1 MIRTTVR
8 LAAALTGSLLL
19 AAAPA
24 TGQEVG
30 ADTAAQGYA
39 PGDFSV
45 HGETAEDRASTM
57 QLVSSIVLPPRSDAD
72 LGRAIE
78 AADQALNR
86 ADADQASATDRRHRA
101 QELVRSRELR
111 LSQIESVKD
120 QKKGEQLSKPRRDSL
135 EAEERAL
142 KRRLPLTKDLV
153 ALADL
158 EIDVARA
165 AREAAIGEQQA
176 LESER
181 MLVRKRA
188 EADGDSESVLDLAR
202 ETLLARKKSAALA
215 ERLTSKQALVSS
227 KRLDLYRAYLDIRR
241 REGS

>member
-1 MIRTTVR
+1 MIRDALR
-8 LAAALTGSLLL
+8 LAAALTGPLLL

-24 TGQEVG
+24 TGQGVG
-30 ADTAAQGYA
+30 ADTVAQAYA

-45 HGETAEDRASTM
+45 PGETDKDRASTL

-72 LGRAIE
+72 LERAIE
-78 AADQALNR
+78 AADQAFNR
-86 ADADQASATDRRHRA
+86 ADADQAAATDRRQRA
-101 QELVRSRELR
+101 EELVRSRELR

-120 QKKGEQLSKPRRDSL
+120 QKSEQLSKPRRDSL
-135 EAEERAL
+135 EAEEQAL
-142 KRRLPLTKDLV
+142 KRRLPLTEDLV
-153 ALADL
+153 ALANL

-176 LESER
+176 LEAER

-202 ETLLARKKSAALA
+202 ETLVARKKSAGLA
-215 ERLTSKQALVSS
+215 QRLAAKQELASS
-227 KRLDLYRAYLDIRR
+227 KRLDLYRAFLDIRK

>member
-1 MIRTTVR
+1 
-8 LAAALTGSLLL
+8 
-19 AAAPA
+19 
-24 TGQEVG
+24 
-30 ADTAAQGYA
+30 
-39 PGDFSV
+39 
-45 HGETAEDRASTM
+45 
-57 QLVSSIVLPPRSDAD
+57 VSSIVLPPRSDAD

-86 ADADQASATDRRHRA
+86 ADADQAAATGRRKQA
-101 QELVRSRELR
+101 EELVRSRELR
-111 LSQIESVKD
+111 LSQIESVKG
-120 QKKGEQLSKPRRDSL
+120 KAELSKPRRDSL

-153 ALADL
+153 ALANL

-165 AREAAIGEQQA
+165 ASEAAIGEQQA

-188 EADGDSESVLDLAR
+188 EADGDSESVLGLAR
-202 ETLLARKKSAALA
+202 ETLVARKKSAGLA
-215 ERLTSKQALVSS
+215 QKLAAKQELASS
-227 KRLDLYRAYLDIRR
+227 KRLDLYRAYLDIRE

>member
-1 MIRTTVR
+1 MIRSTVR
-8 LAAALTGSLLL
+8 LAGALTGSLLL

-24 TGQEVG
+24 TGQGVG
-30 ADTAAQGYA
+30 ADTTAQPYA

-45 HGETAEDRASTM
+45 HGESGNDRASTM

-72 LGRAIE
+72 LSRAIE

-86 ADADQASATDRRHRA
+86 ADADQVAATGRRKRA
-101 QELVRSRELR
+101 EELVRSRELR
-111 LSQIESVKD
+111 LSQIESVKG
-120 QKKGEQLSKPRRDSL
+120 KAEQLSKPRRDSL

-142 KRRLPLTKDLV
+142 KRRLPLTKELV
-153 ALADL
+153 ALANL

-165 AREAAIGEQQA
+165 AREVAIAEQQA

-181 MLVRKRA
+181 MLVHKRA
-188 EADGDSESVLDLAR
+188 EGAGDTESVLDLAR
-202 ETLLARKKSAALA
+202 ETLLARKKSAGLVQRLA
-215 ERLTSKQALVSS
+215 SKRDLVAG
-227 KRLDLYRAYLDIRR
+227 KRLDLYRAYLEMRE

>member
-1 MIRTTVR
+1 MIRSTVR

-24 TGQEVG
+24 TGQGVG
-30 ADTAAQGYA
+30 ADTTAQAYA

-45 HGETAEDRASTM
+45 HGETANDRASTM

-86 ADADQASATDRRHRA
+86 ADADQAAATGRRKQA
-101 QELVRSRELR
+101 EELVRSRELR
-111 LSQIESVKD
+111 LSQIESVKG
-120 QKKGEQLSKPRRDSL
+120 KAELSKPRRDSL

-153 ALADL
+153 ALANL

-165 AREAAIGEQQA
+165 ASEAAIGEQQA

-188 EADGDSESVLDLAR
+188 EADGDSESVLGLAR
-202 ETLLARKKSAALA
+202 ETLVARKKSAGLA
-215 ERLTSKQALVSS
+215 QKLAAKQELASS
-227 KRLDLYRAYLDIRR
+227 KRLDLYRAYLDIRE

>member
-1 MIRTTVR
+1 MIRSTVR

-24 TGQEVG
+24 TGQGVG
-30 ADTAAQGYA
+30 ADTTAQAYA

-45 HGETAEDRASTM
+45 HGETGNDRASTM

-72 LGRAIE
+72 LKRAIE

-86 ADADQASATDRRHRA
+86 ADADQAAAAGRRKRA
-101 QELVRSRELR
+101 EELVRSRELR
-111 LSQIESVKD
+111 LSQIESVKG
-120 QKKGEQLSKPRRDSL
+120 KAEQVSKPRRDSL

-142 KRRLPLTKDLV
+142 KRRLPLTKELA
-153 ALADL
+153 ALANL

-165 AREAAIGEQQA
+165 AREVAIAEQQA

-181 MLVRKRA
+181 MLVHKRA
-188 EADGDSESVLDLAR
+188 EGAGDTESVLDLAR
-202 ETLLARKKSAALA
+202 ETLLAQKKSAGLVQRLA
-215 ERLTSKQALVSS
+215 SKRDLVAS
-227 KRLDLYRAYLDIRR
+227 KRLDLYRAYLDMRE

>member
-1 MIRTTVR
+1 MIRSTVR

-24 TGQEVG
+24 AGQGVG
-30 ADTAAQGYA
+30 ADTTAQAYA

-45 HGETAEDRASTM
+45 HGESANDRASTM

-86 ADADQASATDRRHRA
+86 ADADQVAATGRRKQA
-101 QELVRSRELR
+101 EELVRSRELR
-111 LSQIESVKD
+111 LGQIQSAGKA
-120 QKKGEQLSKPRRDSL
+120 EQLSKPRRDSL

-142 KRRLPLTKDLV
+142 KRRLPLTKELV
-153 ALADL
+153 ALANL

-165 AREAAIGEQQA
+165 AREVAIAEQQA

-188 EADGDSESVLDLAR
+188 EGAGDTESVLGLAR
-202 ETLLARKKSAALA
+202 ETLLARKKCAGLVQRLA
-215 ERLTSKQALVSS
+215 SKRDLVAG
-227 KRLDLYRAYLDIRR
+227 KRLDLYRAYLDMRE

>member
-1 MIRTTVR
+1 MMRSTVR

-24 TGQEVG
+24 TGQGVG
-30 ADTAAQGYA
+30 ADTAAQAYA

-45 HGETAEDRASTM
+45 HGETAKDRASTM

-86 ADADQASATDRRHRA
+86 ADADQAAATGRRKQA
-101 QELVRSRELR
+101 EELVRSRELR
-111 LSQIESVKD
+111 LSQIESVKG
-120 QKKGEQLSKPRRDSL
+120 KAELSKPRRDSL

-153 ALADL
+153 ALANL

-165 AREAAIGEQQA
+165 ASEAAIGEQQA

-188 EADGDSESVLDLAR
+188 EADGDSESVLGLAR
-202 ETLLARKKSAALA
+202 ETLVARKKSAGLA
-215 ERLTSKQALVSS
+215 QKLAAKQELASS
-227 KRLDLYRAYLDIRR
+227 KRLDLYRAYLDIRE